1 MFINVFPYVSMSCLQ
16 HDDEGDELHVMINTQ
31 KYNHFCNENIMIWP
45 IMNYQLLTY
54 FKIIIRNIPKQDILR
69 KKYPYNCF
77 VMTMYQS
84 LLMALV
90 SLPFCVLESWA
101 LKK

>member
-1 MFINVFPYVSMSCLQ
+1 MMFSL
-16 HDDEGDELHVMINTQ
+16 ELASLSLAIPLVGEHRNSEYRHSLFFCTEKLLVNTLPCPQ
-31 KYNHFCNENIMIWP
+31 G
-45 IMNYQLLTY
+45 
-54 FKIIIRNIPKQDILR
+54 KQDIL
-69 KKYPYNCF
+69 KKIIPIIA

-90 SLPFCVLESWA
+90 SLPFCVLESWG

>member
-1 MFINVFPYVSMSCLQ
+1 MSF
-16 HDDEGDELHVMINTQ
+16 H
-31 KYNHFCNENIMIWP
+31 ENNFKQD
-45 IMNYQLLTY
+45 NY
-54 FKIIIRNIPKQDILR
+54 IEKQDILR

-77 VMTMYQS
+77 VMTMCQS

-90 SLPFCVLESWA
+90 SPPFCVLESWG